1 MRNSSLV
8 EWWCA
13 EDLSGLNL
21 SPKFRDVFDTSVEEQ
36 SIRAEAIPE
45 GVVDCIEERMPA

>member
-21 SPKFRDVFDTSVEEQ
+21 SPKFRDVQGTSVEEQ
-36 SIRAEAIPE
+36 SIRAEAVSK
-45 GVVDCIEERMPA
+45 GAVDFIEERMPA